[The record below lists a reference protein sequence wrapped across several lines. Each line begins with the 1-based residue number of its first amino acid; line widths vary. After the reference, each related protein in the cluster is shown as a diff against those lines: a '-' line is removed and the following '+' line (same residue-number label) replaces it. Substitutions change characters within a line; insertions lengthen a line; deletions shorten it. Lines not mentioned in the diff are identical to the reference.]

1 MTWTEE
7 LSELKKLA
15 VRRILEM
22 MDSEA
27 AWECLETT
35 DVVME
40 DQDSEIVMEETDMAT
55 EGMIEDT
62 TVVDMT
68 EALVTEIAE
77 ETTMIEGIMTV
88 IVEAAEIDTMIVVE
102 EEDQDLAVQDTEEEI
117 TMIAEAVPHQED
129 MTKETVRIVTV
140 AAETIKLANGER
152 STRVK
157 CGINTTKE

>member
-22 MDSEA
+22 MDSEV

-62 TVVDMT
+62 TVVT
-68 EALVTEIAE
+68 EVLVTEIAE

-140 AAETIKLANGER
+140 AAETIKLANGDT
-152 STRVK
+152 SK
-157 CGINTTKE
+157 KKEVQE

>member
-7 LSELKKLA
+7 LSELKRLA

-68 EALVTEIAE
+68 EVTEIAE
-77 ETTMIEGIMTV
+77 ETTMIEEIMTV
-88 IVEAAEIDTMIVVE
+88 IVEAAEIDTMTVVE
-102 EEDQDLAVQDTEEEI
+102 EEDQDPAVQDTEEEI

-129 MTKETVRIVTV
+129 MMKETARIVTA
-140 AAETIKLANGER
+140 AAETIKLTNGDT
-152 STRVK
+152 SK
-157 CGINTTKE
+157 KKEVQE